1 MTKSNLFKSNC
12 QVLISGTEKVEIR
25 KLKNQKVFIDYSQ
38 TIDAVYESLEDYYPT
53 KRRKVF
59 IEFDNIIADMEA
71 NKKLSPVITKL
82 FLRGRKL
89 NISLVF
95 IS

>member
-1 MTKSNLFKSNC
+1 M
-12 QVLISGTEKVEIR
+12 EIR

-38 TIDAVYESLEDYYPT
+38 TIDAVYESLEDYYLT